1 MDYIEIYKHQ
11 RINLD
16 AKDGATPT
24 QAINSA
30 IEFCKE
36 HEVKECDLYY
46 FGFTFGIEQDS
57 DINKLVSYYKYWLN
71 NKNKQRDGKRY

>member
-1 MDYIEIYKHQ
+1 MNYIEIYKHQ

-24 QAINSA
+24 QAIQDA
-30 IEFCKE
+30 IDFCKE

-46 FGFTFGIEQDS
+46 LGFTFRIEHDS
-57 DINKLVSYYKYWLN
+57 NINKLVADYMYWLN
-71 NKNKQRDGKRY
+71 NKNK